1 MLLALLSKQVRAF
14 CHINPIYDSKLS
26 NTISS
31 FRSQQEEEHGKQR
44 FIQQAM
50 LMEQALSQTSGPF
63 FLEDLSVVD
72 CVFLPY
78 VERMNAS
85 LFYYKGFTLRDP
97 QAFPKISAWFDGLES
112 RSTYRGT
119 QSDFHTHCH
128 DLPPQM
134 GGKFL

>member
-1 MLLALLSKQVRAF
+1 ML
-14 CHINPIYDSKLS
+14 
-26 NTISS
+26 S
-31 FRSQQEEEHGKQR
+31 FKNDDFFLRSQEEEEHGKQR
-44 FIQQAM
+44 FIQQAK
-50 LMEQALSQTSGPF
+50 LMEDALSQTPGPF

-97 QAFPKISAWFDGLES
+97 QAFPKISGWFEGLEK

-134 GGKFL
+134 GGKYFTVLSCSCSDS